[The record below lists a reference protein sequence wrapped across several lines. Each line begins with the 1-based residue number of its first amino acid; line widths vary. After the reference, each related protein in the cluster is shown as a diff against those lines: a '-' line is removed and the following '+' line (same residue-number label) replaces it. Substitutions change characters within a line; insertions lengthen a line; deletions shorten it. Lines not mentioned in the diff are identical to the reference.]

1 MPLNIIVPLE
11 IMSKQI
17 KPYTLDD
24 PLFQLEL

>member
-11 IMSKQI
+11 IMSKRT